1 MVVCCAARN
10 TAAQQSDLAS
20 RRIVRV
26 DVELEGIPSG
36 NTSEIASVLE
46 VAPGQF
52 YSAVRIHDSLVK
64 LHESGLASGARV
76 EAEDAADG
84 VALRFIIKPQ
94 ARVANVVFEG
104 TTIFQPADL
113 RARLNQLDTGDKLSG
128 GAVNR
133 GLGELLAFYSSR
145 GYYQAQIES
154 EVNLDPTGTRATVV
168 YRINSGAPATVSRF
182 TIDVRGGAVDLSRV
196 RHAIVEAQPFSQ
208 DAVDDELDRIRR
220 AYLEADYVAVRLTSS
235 VSADL
240 LSNTVA
246 VTISGESGPKVTVD
260 VQGLSVDDDE
270 KREILPFYTQGGVDE
285 FTLEEGRRRIQE
297 HAQREG
303 YFFAEVAT
311 PSLPDL
317 TAPTVNLTYVV
328 EPGRRYKLKDIEIT
342 GLDAIPDQMMQD
354 EMKSRPGSFLPFW
367 SIGRGITSD
376 DMLRQDANLVLKR
389 LRELGYRKA
398 TVEVLRGVSVS
409 GSDLIITFDVNQG
422 PRSRV
427 EEIAV
432 RGNVV
437 LTNDELNAQLT
448 MVPGDPLVAADVSEN
463 VDRVLTAY
471 TSRGFGAAEVIPE
484 VSDLGLANGEDRVRL
499 VMSVREGNRMRIRS
513 VETRGLART
522 NRERLEDNFYRF
534 KPGEWLQVERLQE
547 TERALY
553 ETNVF
558 SSVVTTS
565 EPVGQSPD
573 GAEERHVMVDVSEA
587 KRYDMITDLGFQTS
601 SSERHV
607 PGLTFLNGVKGLF
620 QLTNNNM
627 FGRLY
632 TGTAQFRVS
641 QDELLTKISFLNPR
655 PVGLNYPLLIS
666 LLSQRVAER
675 TFRSDRYAAA
685 IQLERRFSE
694 DLIAYLGY
702 NFERV
707 SVSDHEGPPQDIERN
722 RQAIRL
728 GRISPSFI
736 RDKRD
741 NFTDPTT
748 GTLTIGSLSYAT
760 KFLGGSDT
768 AEFIKVVAEHN
779 RYYPVKRLRD
789 SIYSFSVR
797 IGLAKPIGGNQDLP
811 ISERFFAGGARDLRG
826 FGFEEA
832 GPRET
837 FQRCT
842 DRSISVEDCVESG
855 SQLEFVTAPLG
866 GNALI
871 VINNEIR
878 FPIWR
883 SIGGAA
889 FSDTGNVFSRVSDL
903 KFKDLTQTLGFGLRL
918 KTPIGPVRLDL
929 GSLVINRPEGVS
941 RVKVH
946 FSIGQTF

>member
-1 MVVCCAARN
+1 MAVLILCCSVP
-10 TAAQQSDLAS
+10 AQQTDLAS
-20 RRIVRV
+20 RRIARI
-26 DVELEGIPSG
+26 DVELEGITGG
-36 NTSEIASVLE
+36 NTSEFSSVLE

-52 YSAVRIHDSLVK
+52 FSAVRVHDSLVK

-76 EAEDAADG
+76 EAENAADG
-84 VALRFIIKPQ
+84 IILRFIVRPQ
-94 ARVANVVFEG
+94 ARVANVVFDG
-104 TTIFQPADL
+104 STIFQPADL
-113 RARLNQLDTGDKLSG
+113 RARLNQLDTGDRLSP

-154 EVNLDPTGTRATVV
+154 EVNLDATGTRATVV
-168 YRINSGAPATVSRF
+168 YRVNSGAPATLSRF
-182 TIDVRGGAVDLSRV
+182 TRDIRGGAVDLTQV
-196 RHAIVEAQPFSQ
+196 RHALVEGQPFSQ
-208 DAVDDELDRIRR
+208 DAVDEELDRIRR
-220 AYLEADYVAVRLTSS
+220 AYLEQDYIAVRLTSS
-235 VSADL
+235 VTADL

-246 VTISGESGPKVTVD
+246 VTISGESGPKVTVA
-260 VQGLSVDDDE
+260 VQGLGIDDDE
-270 KREILPFYTQGGVDE
+270 KREIMPFYTQGGLDE
-285 FTLEEGRRRIQE
+285 FTLEEGRRRLQE

-311 PSLPDL
+311 PPLPDL
-317 TAPTVNLTYVV
+317 TSPTVSLTYVI
-328 EPGRRYKLKDIEIT
+328 EPGLRYKLKDIEIN
-342 GLDAIPDQMMQD
+342 GVDAIPHRLIQD
-354 EMKSRPGSFLPFW
+354 EMRSKPGSFLPFW

-376 DMLRQDANLVLKR
+376 DMLRQDSNLILKR

-398 TVEVLRGVSVS
+398 TVEVLRGVSVT

-437 LTNDELNAQLT
+437 FTTEELNAELT
-448 MVPGDPLVAADVSEN
+448 MKPGDALVAAEVSEN
-463 VDRVLTAY
+463 VDQVLTAY
-471 TSRGFGAAEVIPE
+471 TSRGFGAAEVVPE
-484 VSDLGLANGEDRVRL
+484 VTDLGPVDGEDRVRL
-499 VMSVREGNRMRIRS
+499 ILSVREGNRMRIRS
-513 VETRGLART
+513 VETRGLVLT
-522 NRERLEDNFYRF
+522 NREHLEDNFYRF
-534 KPGEWLQVERLQE
+534 KPGEWLQIDRLQE
-547 TERALY
+547 TERVLY

-587 KRYDMITDLGFQTS
+587 KRYDLITDLGFQTS
-601 SSERHV
+601 SSEKHV
-607 PGLTFLNGVKGLF
+607 PGLTFLSGAKGLV

-632 TGTAQFRVS
+632 TGTAQFRIS

-655 PVGLNYPLLIS
+655 PLGLRYPLLVS
-666 LLSQRVAER
+666 LLSQRVAEK

-685 IQLERRFSE
+685 IQVERRFSE

-741 NFTDPTT
+741 NFTDPTN

-768 AEFIKVVAEHN
+768 AEFIKVLAEHN
-779 RYYPVKRLRD
+779 RYYPIKRFRD
-789 SIYSFSVR
+789 SIYSFSAR
-797 IGLAKPIGGNQDLP
+797 IGLAKPLGGNQDLP

-837 FQRCT
+837 FQRCV
-842 DRSISVEDCVESG
+842 DRSVSVEDCVESG
-855 SQLEFVTAPLG
+855 SQLELVTAPLG

-903 KFKDLTQTLGFGLRL
+903 QFKDLTQTLGFGLRL
-918 KTPIGPVRLDL
+918 KTPIGPVRLDV
-929 GSLVINRPEGVS
+929 GTLVINRPEGVS
-941 RVKVH
+941 RMKVH